1 MALRDSL
8 KPSGRKGV
16 YFREHKTRK
25 YGAIPDKLFVLRY
38 KLAGKEYVSAFGW
51 ASEGATE
58 LEAERKIAQFKSN
71 LKNGNGFVSL
81 EQEREAQDRLKQ
93 AEKTREAAAARKN
106 ITIAELI
113 DRYDSFVKAKLK
125 AYATTKSHL
134 SRIRT
139 DLGNLPLRD
148 LTLERL
154 EEWQSTLR
162 NSRKLPRTTKQSP
175 SEPLSPATVNRYLQ
189 TFKAM
194 MTKACD
200 WNLITDRRLREIR
213 RIALVD
219 ERYNRR
225 KDFLSRDEAERL
237 IESADLAVRP
247 VIVCALQTGM
257 RKGEILGMK
266 WSQVDLTHR
275 VIHLPKTKSG
285 DSRSLPINDRL
296 EATLRGLVR
305 SISDDHV
312 FLNPDTGK
320 RWSDLKRQFVRA
332 VKKAKLAHRGIVFHH
347 LRHTAASWMVMAGV
361 PLATVASILG
371 HADIKMVMRYA
382 HLSKGHL
389 DLAVAVLD
397 SSGHSSKVI
406 ETSLNH

>member
-1 MALRDSL
+1 
-8 KPSGRKGV
+8 
-16 YFREHKTRK
+16 
-25 YGAIPDKLFVLRY
+25 
-38 KLAGKEYVSAFGW
+38 
-51 ASEGATE
+51 
-58 LEAERKIAQFKSN
+58 
-71 LKNGNGFVSL
+71 
-81 EQEREAQDRLKQ
+81 
-93 AEKTREAAAARKN
+93 
-106 ITIAELI
+106 
-113 DRYDSFVKAKLK
+113 
-125 AYATTKSHL
+125 
-134 SRIRT
+134 
-139 DLGNLPLRD
+139 
-148 LTLERL
+148 
-154 EEWQSTLR
+154 
-162 NSRKLPRTTKQSP
+162 
-175 SEPLSPATVNRYLQ
+175 
-189 TFKAM
+189 

-397 SSGHSSKVI
+397 SSGQSSKVI
-406 ETSLNH
+406 ETALNH